1 MLIAAMILG
10 LIGGI
15 SYFIGGITGLIG
27 VPPPTPWWSV

>member
-15 SYFIGGITGLIG
+15 SYFIGGITSI
-27 VPPPTPWWSV
+27 VAFDDSP